1 MAVVGEEYCKKVGG
15 VRLEWDLGCG
25 LDCAKDAMST
35 CARLWLRSGGRSLV
49 DNLPIRSRTKRA
61 RLLQAKTPLGN
72 QFIDLQ
78 SSSIF
83 PENSDAITLILIPQD
98 LTLKITTPEIFVAAL
113 NPTAN
118 GTTTTCSL
126 ALSCQI
132 TLTSFGSQLS
142 GYTYPIHG
150 SILPWTRRSSPR
162 VTRRSPHAVRPQLS
176 VSELVRFGLN

>member
-15 VRLEWDLGCG
+15 VRLEWGLGCG

-61 RLLQAKTPLGN
+61 GLLQGKIPLGN

-78 SSSIF
+78 SSLIF
-83 PENSDAITLILIPQD
+83 LENSDASTLILIPQD
-98 LTLKITTPEIFVAAL
+98 LTLKITTPETLVAL

-118 GTTTTCSL
+118 DTTTTCSL
-126 ALSCQI
+126 
-132 TLTSFGSQLS
+132 
-142 GYTYPIHG
+142 
-150 SILPWTRRSSPR
+150 LPDNHHFVWKS
-162 VTRRSPHAVRPQLS
+162 A
-176 VSELVRFGLN
+176 